1 MQSHQTSWEDE
12 ENNRIVEL
20 RVDYEID
27 GDSLAIK
34 EIAPQQVTFVDSG
47 HQVVRRIKVYGDRAR
62 RHLEQAFR
70 QDGRLEKLE
79 VELLQ
84 HATVNA

>member
-34 EIAPQQVTFVDSG
+34 EIAPQQSNISG
-47 HQVVRRIKVYGDRAR
+47 
-62 RHLEQAFR
+62 F
-70 QDGRLEKLE
+70 
-79 VELLQ
+79 
-84 HATVNA
+84 

>member
-12 ENNRIVEL
+12 ENNRVIEL

-27 GDSLAIK
+27 GDSIAIRD
-34 EIAPQQVTFVDSG
+34 IAPQKVTFVNNEK
-47 HQVVRRIKVYGDRAR
+47 QVVRSVKVYRDRAR
-62 RHLEQAFR
+62 RHLERTFR

-79 VELLQ
+79 IELLQ
-84 HATVNA
+84 NASVNA

>member
-12 ENNRIVEL
+12 ENNRVIEL

-27 GDSLAIK
+27 GDSIAIRD
-34 EIAPQQVTFVDSG
+34 IAPQKVTFVDND
-47 HQVVRRIKVYGDRAR
+47 QQPVRSVKVYRERAR
-62 RHLEQAFR
+62 RLLERTFR

-79 VELLQ
+79 IELLQ
-84 HATVNA
+84 NASVNA